1 MTFRVRRRFAAA
13 LRLVALA
20 VLALSLLLRPVLS
33 SIGEVHELA
42 HDPSGQHLDISH
54 AGQSSTH
61 DAAGERKEGKDAS
74 TLHALL
80 HFAHCCGQAS
90 TVPPDSPGHLQH
102 SLPAPV
108 IADNGALRPALAR
121 WTTPFRPP
129 ISA

>member
-1 MTFRVRRRFAAA
+1 VRSRTRRRFAAA

-42 HDPSGQHLDISH
+42 HDPSGQHLDITH

-61 DAAGERKEGKDAS
+61 NDAGERKEGKDAS

-90 TVPPDSPGHLQH
+90 TAPPDGPDRLQH
-102 SLPAPV
+102 PLPVSV
-108 IADNGALRPALAR
+108 IADNGTLRPPLAR
-121 WTTPFRPP
+121 WTPPFRPP
-129 ISA
+129 ISG